1 MNIVI
6 IMFFMYFL
14 CYVLYNDDFVLY
26 DIFFFICY
34 FYLDDILFFYN
45 FQSLYQL
52 FINCVEKL
60 SFSKEYLIFFWYKIS
75 NFQFYDSLYLYIGNI
90 DNW

>member
-1 MNIVI
+1 
-6 IMFFMYFL
+6 MYFL

-60 SFSKEYLIFFWYKIS
+60 SFSKEYLIFFFWCKLS
-75 NFQFYDSLYLYIGNI
+75 NFQFYDGQYLYIGNI